1 MVDNCT
7 IALGTFFGCR
17 TIPFKITG
25 GGRNRK
31 YNFYDCSTGLKT
43 MAEGNVKEITF
54 VTGNQN
60 KLREVQQILGSDFP
74 HKLVAKAADLPE
86 YQGEADTV
94 SELKCKAAYDLIQTP
109 VVVEDTCLCFNAL
122 NGLPGPYIKWFLTSI
137 GPEGLHKM
145 LLGFDDHT
153 AYAMAT
159 LAYTDGSGE
168 VKLFKGITE
177 GSIVSPR
184 GASGFGWDACFMP
197 KGYDI
202 TYGEMPSEEKNTIS
216 HRKRAVEAMRDYFR
230 K

>member
-1 MVDNCT
+1 
-7 IALGTFFGCR
+7 

-94 SELKCKAAYDLIQTP
+94 SELKC
-109 VVVEDTCLCFNAL
+109 
-122 NGLPGPYIKWFLTSI
+122 
-137 GPEGLHKM
+137 PEGLHKM